1 MTDKYRALQQAT
13 LDAVLRG
20 PGTTSPAL
28 RQQVARGEAPAEAP
42 AELQA
47 LVRKIR
53 TEAWRV
59 TDEDWAPLAARYS
72 EDELF
77 ELVVA
82 AVVGAADHR
91 LQAALRVWEQL

>member
-1 MTDKYRALQQAT
+1 MTDRYQALQQAT

-20 PGTTSPAL
+20 PGTTAPAL
-28 RQQVARGEAPAEAP
+28 RQQVARGEAPAGLE
-42 AELQA
+42 A
-47 LVRKIR
+47 LVHKIR
-53 TEAWRV
+53 TEAWKI
-59 TDEDWAPLAARYS
+59 TDADWAPLAARYS

-82 AVVGAADHR
+82 AVVGTADHR